1 MQSLDL
7 VTEVLLL
14 VIIELLVILG
24 RTDVQLVLRLRLRRL
39 EWASQD
45 SHLGILHH
53 LWHLGVTEVLVHNDA
68 LDQTR
73 IFQLSANLSLNLD
86 QIEVDIRARNIGDGQ
101 DRVYANPPELVL
113 AAADDFRAKGRAR
126 GLAEGRLVVGHDV
139 DLACDLLDLL
149 HGDLAR
155 LLEAGGDAKRM
166 DAFLDEPHRLLKHG
180 ACHDDDARGAVADL
194 VVLRLRQVDEE
205 LRDVVRH
212 VHLLQDRGAIV
223 GHEDVPVGADDH
235 LVHALGTHGAA
246 HRLRDGLRREDVRL
260 MRIDPLQALLPALL
274 LEDDERVP
282 VLIHGELAHR
292 HRHGARVSRRVRPT
306 HRSTGRVPG
315 PPTNQKA

>member
-113 AAADDFRAKGRAR
+113 AAADNLRPKGCASRFSQR
-126 GLAEGRLVVGHDV
+126 RLVRHDV
-139 DLACDLLDLL
+139 DFSGDLLDPLD
-149 HGDLAR
+149 GDLTS
-155 LLEAGGDAKRM
+155 LLEASRNAQGM
-166 DAFLDEPHRLLKHG
+166 DAFLNQLHCLFEHG
-180 ACHDDDARGAVADL
+180 AGHDDDACCTIANFM
-194 VVLRLRQVDEE
+194 VLRLGQVDKK
-205 LRDVVRH
+205 LCDVVRH